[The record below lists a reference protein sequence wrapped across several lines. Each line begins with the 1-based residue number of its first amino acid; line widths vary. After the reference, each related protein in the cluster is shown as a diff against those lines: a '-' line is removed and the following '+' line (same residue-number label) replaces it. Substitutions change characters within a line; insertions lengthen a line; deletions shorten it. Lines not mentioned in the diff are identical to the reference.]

1 MNKAF
6 IFFNTHRGN
15 NMATDKTFSVAGIS
29 KLNGN
34 YKVRFANDVMRI
46 KVLAKSGHEDIRL
59 ADLEG
64 EFTKM
69 AAAQALLGLDE
80 FQDSIAQSTITEY
93 IEDNSPKAKV
103 SKPVAT
109 ATKTPVAKTTK
120 AAKVT
125 EDEDAPF

>member
-1 MNKAF
+1 
-6 IFFNTHRGN
+6 
-15 NMATDKTFSVAGIS
+15 MATDKLFTVAGIS
-29 KLNGN
+29 KLNGE
-34 YKVRFANDVMRI
+34 YKVRFANDMMRI

-64 EFTKM
+64 SYSKM
-69 AAAQALLGLDE
+69 EAAKIILGLED
-80 FQDSIAQSTITEY
+80 FGDAVAQSTITEY

-109 ATKTPVAKTTK
+109 KATKTPVAKTTK
-120 AAKVT
+120 AVKVT